1 MAKVTAPLFS
11 LKASGQFAKSLVY
24 MQWKGIQDVRQ
35 YVIPANPNTAAQQA
49 QRSHLTSAVNL
60 WHTGNFTPADVTA
73 WNLYA
78 LAQKVAAS
86 GFNMF
91 TKFYIQAK
99 VANKTWTNLKNC
111 LISNILATSATVTI
125 DCASDQTGKLY
136 IGTSKTLMLTSFDG
150 TFNTNKYTFSL
161 TGLTAGTTYYF
172 YIINTK
178 AGEGARTGIYTFTT
192 ASA

>member
-1 MAKVTAPLFS
+1 
-11 LKASGQFAKSLVY
+11 
-24 MQWKGIQDVRQ
+24 
-35 YVIPANPNTAAQQA
+35 
-49 QRSHLTSAVNL
+49 
-60 WHTGNFTPADVTA
+60 
-73 WNLYA
+73 
-78 LAQKVAAS
+78 
-86 GFNMF
+86 MF

-111 LISNILATSATVTI
+111 LISNTLATSATVTI